1 MRIMGQHNGATSV
14 NLPLELFKTNPIR
27 VRIIIFIV
35 LCINA
40 SPNDVISQI
49 GHSSEDDGRMSEE
62 WGAHVGREEAQDAY
76 EGFFKD
82 CHLVY
87 DFFV

>member
-14 NLPLELFKTNPIR
+14 NLPLELLKTNPIR
-27 VRIIIFIV
+27 VRIIIIIV

-40 SPNDVISQI
+40 SANDMISQFS
-49 GHSSEDDGRMSEE
+49 HSAEDDRCMSQER
-62 WGAHVGREEAQDAY
+62 GAHVGREEAQNAY